1 MSYFEKVSFEQWKAD
16 CGVKG
21 IPDEELREW
30 FDAIPMPRQA
40 TAGSAGMDFH
50 MPFNLDFESGSRMKI
65 ATGMRWVTGENERDR
80 VLLIVPRSG
89 LGFRYGLRLPNTVG
103 VIDSDYCEADNE
115 GHIFARI
122 TNDTNQDKTMSL
134 SAGTAFLQGIFMR
147 YGLAEDDDTVAERT
161 GGIGS
166 TDRH

>member
-1 MSYFEKVSFEQWKAD
+1 MSHFEKVSFEQWKAD

-89 LGFRYGLRLPNTVG
+89 LGFKYGIRLSNTVG
-103 VIDSDYCEADNE
+103 VIDADYCGSDNE
-115 GHIFARI
+115 GHIIISLENPSDKKVPLHEGKPFA
-122 TNDTNQDKTMSL
+122 
-134 SAGTAFLQGIFMR
+134 QGIVLKYEVPEGTESDAAR
-147 YGLAEDDDTVAERT
+147 N
-161 GGIGS
+161 GGFGS
-166 TDRH
+166 TDK